1 MDVAVD
7 KIAEPLRS
15 ALRRENSEDPRR
27 IPARSRIRF
36 CLDQCTAVTVA
47 CILLLA
53 VSVYLLTQSDQML
66 KHIDS
71 LLQKLLTNLTI
82 SHHRSS

>member
-1 MDVAVD
+1 MDLNVD
-7 KIAEPLRS
+7 KITEPLRS
-15 ALRRENSEDPRR
+15 ALRRENSENQR

-36 CLDQCTAVTVA
+36 CMDQCTAVTVA

-66 KHIDS
+66 KHLDI
-71 LLQKLLTNLTI
+71 LLQKLLSNLTI
-82 SHHRSS
+82 APTRGPL